1 MYTNITKKT
10 HAIQSKVSLM
20 HTLEPIPVPYSV
32 WLKSW
37 KDHLPERT
45 SLQIPLTATGVQTPL
60 IAQKWESYLEDY
72 CNHELV
78 QFFLE
83 GITQGFKTGFNP
95 STITLKSVT
104 RNLPGALLHPEV
116 VEDYIKEEFIHHRFC
131 GPYPAAIS
139 PWVHISWFGVIPKNR
154 QPGKWR
160 LIVDLS
166 HPTGHSVNDGIPSPL
181 CSLSYISVD
190 DAVQN
195 IIKIGRG
202 ALLAKVD
209 IKSAFR
215 LLPVHPSDR
224 HLIAMKWNHHIYI
237 DACLPFG
244 LRSAPKLFNIL
255 ADLLTWIAQS
265 NGVTNLMA
273 FFGFLRSSEFTVPS
287 QSQFD
292 PNVHLCLSD
301 ISLDSSHSPQIVQVN
316 IKQSK
321 TDPFRQGITLSL
333 GCQATRYAQ

>member
-20 HTLEPIPVPYSV
+20 HTLEPIPVPYTV

-83 GITQGFKTGFNP
+83 GITRGFKTGFNP

-116 VEDYIKEEFIHHRFC
+116 VEDYIKEELIHHRFC

-139 PWVHISWFGVIPKNR
+139 PWVHISRFGVIPKNR

-224 HLIAMKWNHHIYI
+224 HLIAMKWNHQIYI

-244 LRSAPKLFNIL
+244 IRSAPKLFNIL

-265 NGVTNLMA
+265 NGVTNLIHYLDD
-273 FFGFLRSSEFTVPS
+273 FLTMGPPDSPICQKNLDTFVQLCRDLGVPLAAEKIEGPS
-287 QSQFD
+287 T
-292 PNVHLCLSD
+292 
-301 ISLDSSHSPQIVQVN
+301 SL
-316 IKQSK
+316 
-321 TDPFRQGITLSL
+321 TFLGITYV
-333 GCQATRYAQ
+333 RY

>member
-1 MYTNITKKT
+1 M
-10 HAIQSKVSLM
+10 
-20 HTLEPIPVPYSV
+20 
-32 WLKSW
+32 
-37 KDHLPERT
+37 
-45 SLQIPLTATGVQTPL
+45 
-60 IAQKWESYLEDY
+60 
-72 CNHELV
+72 V

-95 STITLKSVT
+95 STITPKSVT

-116 VEDYIKEEFIHHRFC
+116 VEDYIKEELRFC
-131 GPYPAAIS
+131 GPYLAAVS
-139 PWVHISWFGVIPKNR
+139 PWVHISRFGVIPKNC
-154 QPGKWR
+154 QPGKWC

-181 CSLSYISVD
+181 YSLSYISVD

-224 HLIAMKWNHHIYI
+224 HLIAMKWNHQTYI
-237 DACLPFG
+237 DVCLPFG

-255 ADLLTWIAQS
+255 ADLLTWIAQR
-265 NGVTNLMA
+265 NGVTNLIHYLDD
-273 FFGFLRSSEFTVPS
+273 FLTTGPPDSPICQKNLDTFVQLCRDLGVPLAAEKLKVLV
-287 QSQFD
+287 
-292 PNVHLCLSD
+292 PH
-301 ISLDSSHSPQIVQVN
+301 
-316 IKQSK
+316 
-321 TDPFRQGITLSL
+321 
-333 GCQATRYAQ
+333 